1 MANYRIGQTV
11 QVRCEF
17 RNDSGVLA
25 DPTTVTL
32 AWTLPAGTTN
42 TYTYAAGQITKES
55 TGVYYKNLS
64 PTTSGVHYYRFT
76 STGDPATS
84 EEGDFYVKATSIV

>member
-11 QVRCEF
+11 EVGVEF
-17 RNDSGVLA
+17 RDDDDALA

-32 AWTLPAGTTN
+32 AWTVPAGTTT
-42 TYTYAAGQITKES
+42 TYTYGAGEITRES
-55 TGVYYKNLS
+55 IGRYVKNLS

-84 EEGDFYVKATSIV
+84 EEGDFYVKPTNIA